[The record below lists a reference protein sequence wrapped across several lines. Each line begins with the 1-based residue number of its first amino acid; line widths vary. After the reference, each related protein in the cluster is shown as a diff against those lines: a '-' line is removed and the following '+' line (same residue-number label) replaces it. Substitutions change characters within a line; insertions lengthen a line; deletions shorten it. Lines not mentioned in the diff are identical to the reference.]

1 MEGSIHGSGV
11 RVAGEGH
18 EWRHVPVGSL
28 VVGAGALEVE
38 FIKLRHLFAR
48 NFNDGHFFLDRFD
61 DKHSNFR

>member
-38 FIKLRHLFAR
+38 VINFILTSMYIDIH
-48 NFNDGHFFLDRFD
+48 NI
-61 DKHSNFR
+61 

>member
-18 EWRHVPVGSL
+18 EWRHMPVGSL

-38 FIKLRHLFAR
+38 VV
-48 NFNDGHFFLDRFD
+48 NFGIHAHRYSQCLENTSSSVSTF
-61 DKHSNFR
+61 SY

>member
-1 MEGSIHGSGV
+1 MEGSIRGSGV

-18 EWRHVPVGSL
+18 EWRHMPVGSL

-48 NFNDGHFFLDRFD
+48 NFNDGQFF
-61 DKHSNFR
+61 